1 MESFSWKALSLLTG
15 ALAAIAVRSLLS
27 VVWPGR
33 HQPPLNPADR
43 RISWTDAMVWG
54 VASGIGAGVARV
66 VSKRTAAKAWERAT
80 GNPPPG
86 IKPA

>member
-1 MESFSWKALSLLTG
+1 MESFSWKAVSLLTG
-15 ALAAIAVRSLLS
+15 ALAAIAVRNLLS
-27 VVWPGR
+27 AVWPGR